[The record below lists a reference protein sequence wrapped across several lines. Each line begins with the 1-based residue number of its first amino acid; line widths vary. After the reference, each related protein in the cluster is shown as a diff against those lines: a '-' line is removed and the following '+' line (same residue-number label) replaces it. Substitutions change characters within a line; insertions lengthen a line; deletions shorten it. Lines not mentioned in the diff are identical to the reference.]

1 MFRDTDQELKRLEQA
16 LLEEEEEKSTPD
28 TQGTAVFNPIS
39 EKKSTVTAGYQAY
52 NTDQSD
58 EDLETYSETV
68 RKADRSISL
77 LSIVLGLLAL
87 LILGTV
93 ALVLLRYLGVL

>member
-16 LLEEEEEKSTPD
+16 LLEEEETAP
-28 TQGTAVFNPIS
+28 QGTSVFNPIS

-52 NTDQSD
+52 NTDKCD
-58 EDLETYSETV
+58 EDLEAYSETV
-68 RKADRSISL
+68 RKADRSIGL
-77 LSIVLGLLAL
+77 LSIVLGLLAV
-87 LILGTV
+87 LILGAV

>member
-16 LLEEEEEKSTPD
+16 LLEEEETDP
-28 TQGTAVFNPIS
+28 QGTAVFNPIS

-52 NTDQSD
+52 NTDRSD

-68 RKADRSISL
+68 RKADRSIGA
-77 LSIVLGLLAL
+77 LSIVLILLAL
-87 LILGTV
+87 LILGAATF
-93 ALVLLRYLGVL
+93 VLLRYLGVL

>member
-16 LLEEEEEKSTPD
+16 LLEEDESTPD

-39 EKKSTVTAGYQAY
+39 EKKSTVTAGYRAY
-52 NTDQSD
+52 NTDRSD

-68 RKADRSISL
+68 HKADRSIGV
-77 LSIVLGLLAL
+77 LSVVLGLLAL
-87 LILGTV
+87 LILG
-93 ALVLLRYLGVL
+93 AAAFVLLRYLGVL

>member
-16 LLEEEEEKSTPD
+16 LLEEEEADP
-28 TQGTAVFNPIS
+28 QGTAVFNPVS

-52 NTDQSD
+52 NTDKCD

-68 RKADRSISL
+68 RKADRSIGV
-77 LSIVLGLLAL
+77 LSVVLGLLAV
-87 LILGTV
+87 LILGAV